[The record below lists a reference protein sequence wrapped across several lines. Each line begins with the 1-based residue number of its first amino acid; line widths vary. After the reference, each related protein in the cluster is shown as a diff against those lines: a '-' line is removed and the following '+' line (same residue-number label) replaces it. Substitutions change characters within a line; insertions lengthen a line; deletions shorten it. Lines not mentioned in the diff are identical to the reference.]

1 MSPRIGLDVPTIV
14 RTAAEIANTQGL
26 EAVTMASLSQKLG
39 IRSPSLYN
47 HIDGLSGVKLALAIY
62 GLREMNEQ
70 MSKAVEG
77 LTGED
82 AVYAAGKAY
91 VAFARSNPG
100 VYEATI
106 PSQSQDNDEFKAVSE
121 QLMGLII
128 NLLDSYKL
136 KQEMAIHIVRGLR
149 SLLHGFSSIEQKG
162 GFGLPYQLD
171 ESMQL
176 VLQTYLSGIQSLSK
190 ED

>member
-47 HIDGLSGVKLALAIY
+47 HIDGLGGVRMALAIY

-70 MSKAVEG
+70 MNKAVEG

-82 AVYAAGKAY
+82 AVYAASKAY
-91 VAFARSNPG
+91 ISFARSNPG
-100 VYEATI
+100 VYEATV
-106 PSQSQDNDEFKAVSE
+106 PSQSQDNAEFKSVSE
-121 QLMGLII
+121 QLIGLII

-136 KQEMAIHIVRGLR
+136 KHETAIHIVRGWR

-162 GFGLPYQLD
+162 GFGMPYQLD
-171 ESMQL
+171 ESLQL
-176 VLQTYLSGIQSLSK
+176 VLQTYLSGIRQICI
-190 ED
+190 EE

>member
-1 MSPRIGLDVPTIV
+1 MSPRIGLDLPTIV

-47 HIDGLSGVKLALAIY
+47 HIDGLSGVRLALAIY

-70 MSKAVEG
+70 MTKAVEG

-82 AVYAAGKAY
+82 AVYEASKAY
-91 VAFARSNPG
+91 IAFARSNPG
-100 VYEATI
+100 VYEATV
-106 PSQSQDNDEFKAVSE
+106 PSQSQDNAEFKAISE
-121 QLMGLII
+121 QLIGLII
-128 NLLDSYKL
+128 NLLDRYNL
-136 KQEMAIHIVRGLR
+136 KHETAIHIVRGWR

-171 ESMQL
+171 ESLQL
-176 VLQTYLSGIQSLSK
+176 VLQTYLLGIRSLSK